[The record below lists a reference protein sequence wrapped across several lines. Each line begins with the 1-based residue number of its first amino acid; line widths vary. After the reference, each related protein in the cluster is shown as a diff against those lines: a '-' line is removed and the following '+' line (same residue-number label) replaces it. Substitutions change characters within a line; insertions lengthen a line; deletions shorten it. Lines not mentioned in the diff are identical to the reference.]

1 MTLIVY
7 CYHHHDIPALYRS
20 LIISPLLCELKSS
33 QILHRLARALTLNL
47 LEVFCNL
54 LMVS

>member
-20 LIISPLLCELKSS
+20 LIISPLLGEVQVQPNSTQTDQSS
-33 QILHRLARALTLNL
+33 DPESAGSVL
-47 LEVFCNL
+47 
-54 LMVS
+54 